1 MKKYYHYTIEERV
14 QIIID
19 SGQINLAKAC
29 VHGKKEKAVAWVSS
43 NEKWESTSNKGYM
56 DFFGNQKTLTF
67 NEQSEHFGCGR
78 IVVKPIGFMTWAKL
92 IHKAKMD
99 KEMAYRMENTG
110 KKVGAKPSEW
120 FGSLHPIKKDK
131 WISAEVF
138 KNGKWI
144 EVESFV

>member
-1 MKKYYHYTIEERV
+1 
-14 QIIID
+14 
-19 SGQINLAKAC
+19 
-29 VHGKKEKAVAWVSS
+29 
-43 NEKWESTSNKGYM
+43 
-56 DFFGNQKTLTF
+56 
-67 NEQSEHFGCGR
+67 
-78 IVVKPIGFMTWAKL
+78 
-92 IHKAKMD
+92 
-99 KEMAYRMENTG
+99 MAYRMENTG